1 MRKPQLLMGPLAL
14 ALLGMAFCLWSAFG
28 NDINF
33 CVTAG
38 CSLYQDFSIGGVS
51 LWWLGMT
58 AFAGLFLLALV
69 GASAWGVVFSALAL
83 TGDIALLLLMVFTAP
98 CISCLVVAVFFALS
112 FCAFRRA
119 YADEERRGP
128 QRHSL
133 LLLIWMALFLVNVGV
148 DLYREAAAQTA
159 PAAAGL
165 TGTEQADEASVREAE
180 AQGAKS

>member
-1 MRKPQLLMGPLAL
+1 MKKPQLLMGPLAL

-38 CSLYQDFSIGGVS
+38 CSLYQDFSLGGVS
-51 LWWLGMT
+51 LWWLGTT

-83 TGDIALLLLMVFTAP
+83 AGDALLLLLMVFTAP
-98 CISCLVVAVFFALS
+98 CISCLTVAVFFALS
-112 FCAFRRA
+112 YWAFRRA

-128 QRHSL
+128 QRPSIL
-133 LLLIWMALFLVNVGV
+133 LLLWLPTMM
-148 DLYREAAAQTA
+148 RST
-159 PAAAGL
+159 
-165 TGTEQADEASVREAE
+165 EASWSRVTVTFSFVPPDSVFARFCATF
-180 AQGAKS
+180 AVASR